1 MKREVKKVKF
11 LQHIDVEKID
21 VQRDLY
27 FKNAFVIDLPLDR
40 IPDHIWLNIFENEW
54 RSSRHLWDR
63 KLFVVGKNLR
73 LVTLPDDIKEKL
85 DWVEEVMNRTNRGI
99 HEYNR
104 GLEVQ
109 KMESAKIVE
118 NEKKQAEMI
127 KDTLRRRLGTL

>member
-1 MKREVKKVKF
+1 MKREVKKVKL

-73 LVTLPDDIKEKL
+73 LVTSSDDIKEKL
-85 DWVEEVMNRTNRGI
+85 EWVEEVMKQTNKGI
-99 HEYNR
+99 NEYNR